1 MLRPAV
7 VATDGSGSH
16 SPYGVELP
24 GMQGA
29 TCSGGLDEEWKHF
42 QPIKGVWNI
51 ETTTLQTG
59 GEMLR
64 YRVAE
69 CTEGHK
75 LIRGKDSSYTRDQCD
90 ACEYGK
96 FALGKAIYNPFHEKR
111 NEQCFDCTE
120 ITGLQCKGGLHL
132 HVYLCTHD
140 SSHECAFPDSKHYYD
155 IWVAHRPGH
164 LTRRRILDGSHGT
177 CIQGNTR

>member
-1 MLRPAV
+1 MLR
-7 VATDGSGSH
+7 SGAYL
-16 SPYGVELP
+16 PYDPDVELP

-29 TCSGGLDEEWKHF
+29 TCSGGLDEESKHF
-42 QPIKGVWNI
+42 QPIKGIWDI

-69 CTEGHK
+69 CSEGHK
-75 LIRGKDSSYTRDQCD
+75 LIRGTDSSYTRDQCD

-96 FALGKAIYNPFHEKR
+96 FALGKAIYDPFHEKR

-132 HVYLCTHD
+132 HVHPCPHD
-140 SSHECAFPDSKHYYD
+140 SLHECVLHETANPIMIFRSPTGREISPEEGFWMDPMVRVYN
-155 IWVAHRPGH
+155 
-164 LTRRRILDGSHGT
+164 
-177 CIQGNTR
+177 GNVE